1 MKQGPSTN
9 SKKDGRSPYRIITD
23 VTEIKKRVNT
33 LQLNILKIVL
43 FLFEEKKKFKER
55 ALLE

>member
-9 SKKDGRSPYRIITD
+9 SKKDERSPYRIITD

-33 LQLNILKIVL
+33 LQ
-43 FLFEEKKKFKER
+43 
-55 ALLE
+55 

>member
-33 LQLNILKIVL
+33 LQ
-43 FLFEEKKKFKER
+43 
-55 ALLE
+55 